1 MLVAFLIIICFHYF
15 CNFFQ
20 EERKRIEKS
29 GGFVRCFVN
38 LSLIYYYY
46 CYYCYYCCCCCYY
59 REGRIMGIMEVS
71 RSIGDGR
78 FKGCGLVATP
88 HVSRCELTEN
98 DL

>member
-1 MLVAFLIIICFHYF
+1 MAYYYYYLLLLLLLLLLFIII
-15 CNFFQ
+15 
-20 EERKRIEKS
+20 III
-29 GGFVRCFVN
+29 
-38 LSLIYYYY
+38 IYYYY
-46 CYYCYYCCCCCYY
+46 YYIC

-88 HVSRCELTEN
+88 HISRCELTEK